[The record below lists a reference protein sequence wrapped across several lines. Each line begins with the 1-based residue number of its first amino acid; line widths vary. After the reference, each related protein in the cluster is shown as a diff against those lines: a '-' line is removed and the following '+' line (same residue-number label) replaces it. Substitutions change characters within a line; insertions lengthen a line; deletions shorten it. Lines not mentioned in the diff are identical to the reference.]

1 MDSKSLGRVVYGSDA
16 NDINRTPATG
26 RHRPHASSWPP
37 ARSFIS
43 GSCLSSAR
51 TVSDP
56 PLEFAA
62 SEPRPAPVTE

>member
-16 NDINRTPATG
+16 NDINPTPSTTRQFLAPSPLVHL
-26 RHRPHASSWPP
+26 RLVPVERKNRERP
-37 ARSFIS
+37 
-43 GSCLSSAR
+43 
-51 TVSDP
+51 P